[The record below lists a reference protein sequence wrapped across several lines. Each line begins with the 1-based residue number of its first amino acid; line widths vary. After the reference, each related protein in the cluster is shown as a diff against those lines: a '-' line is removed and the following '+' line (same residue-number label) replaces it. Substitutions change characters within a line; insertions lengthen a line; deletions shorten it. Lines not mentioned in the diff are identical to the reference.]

1 MRARIGIAAA
11 VVVAA
16 LALTGCTSGDTLTA
30 DNGTNSDSSV
40 YTDDSG
46 LPVLVKEADRKDA
59 LNFTGKTEDGSP
71 LSLSDYRGK
80 VVVVNFWYASCAPC
94 RAEAPILQSL
104 ADKYQSQGVAFIG
117 ANTQDQPET
126 AISFEKAH
134 KVTYPSIMDVD
145 TGTVRIAFHG
155 AVSASAV
162 PVTFVLDQKGRIAAR
177 IVGELESTSI
187 LNTLISDTLAEAKK

>member
-1 MRARIGIAAA
+1 VRARIGIAAA

-16 LALTGCTSGDTLTA
+16 LTLTGCTSGDTLTT
-30 DNGTNSDSSV
+30 DNSSNDSSV

-46 LPVLVKEADRKDA
+46 VPVLVNQADRKDA
-59 LNFTGKTEDGSP
+59 LNFTGKAEDGSP
-71 LSLSDYRGK
+71 LTLSDYRGK

-104 ADKYQSQGVAFIG
+104 SDKYQSQGVAFIG
-117 ANTQDQPET
+117 ANTQDQPDT
-126 AISFEKAH
+126 ALSFEKAH

>member
-1 MRARIGIAAA
+1 MRARIGVAAA
-11 VVVAA
+11 LVAAA
-16 LALTGCTSGDTLTA
+16 LALSGCTSGDTLTA
-30 DNGTNSDSSV
+30 GGSTSDSSA

-46 LPVLVKEADRKDA
+46 VPVLVKPSDRKAPLD
-59 LNFTGKTEDGSP
+59 FTGKTEDGSP
-71 LSLSDYRGK
+71 LTLSDYRGK

-104 ADKYQSQGVAFIG
+104 SDKYQSQGVAFIG
-117 ANTQDQPET
+117 ANTADQPDT
-126 AISFEKAH
+126 AISFEKNH
-134 KVTYPSIMDVD
+134 KVTYPSVMDVD
-145 TGTVRIAFHG
+145 SGAVRIAFHG

>member
-1 MRARIGIAAA
+1 MRARLGIAAA
-11 VVVAA
+11 LVAAA
-16 LALTGCTSGDTLTA
+16 LALTGCTSGDTLTT
-30 DNGTNSDSSV
+30 DNSSNDSSV

-46 LPVLVKEADRKDA
+46 VPVLVAQADRKA
-59 LNFTGKTEDGSP
+59 PLSFTGKTEDGSP

-104 ADKYQSQGVAFIG
+104 SDKYQSQGVAFIG
-117 ANTQDQPET
+117 ANTADQPDT
-126 AISFEKAH
+126 AISFEKNH

-145 TGTVRIAFHG
+145 SGTVRIAFHG

>member
-16 LALTGCTSGDTLTA
+16 LTLTGCTSGDTLTT
-30 DNGTNSDSSV
+30 DNSSNDSSV

-46 LPVLVKEADRKDA
+46 VPVLVNQADRKDA

-71 LSLSDYRGK
+71 LTLSDYRGK

-104 ADKYQSQGVAFIG
+104 SDKYQSQGVAFIG
-117 ANTQDQPET
+117 ANTQDQPDT